1 MPEMDFDPFESG
13 LSVGIEV
20 EYPQMGSNDEY
31 MVSRGRDSNNVQNQ
45 VSRMP
50 SGLGRPTYDG
60 TVGLEVVSDVLNVGD
75 AGNWYKDVIEHIEEE
90 YNAPFQ
96 PTGLLSNG
104 STAGLHIHLSSLD
117 DSEARELYEISQTP
131 WAKVLFCSSIASG
144 DDGVT
149 WPVFRGG
156 RYCQMEANLNGSRY
170 NCVNSRRGGHYEW
183 RMPEPVAPEHIDIV
197 MKFLDFFHQDP
208 EIARDYAQ
216 ELLDDTDDRITAIQP
231 AEAVGMDISGIPAVE
246 RSAAT
251 ADPADFYEAVS
262 DGWHLPEIYRV
273 EYDGDEYYTFETDL
287 VGGFEAAGVSFAHD
301 SVLYAD
307 SLDAADEDEA
317 EEVRNAFDARRSEN
331 NRQTE
336 ATEELKKIIKKKK
349 GK

>member
-1 MPEMDFDPFESG
+1 MDFDPFDSG
-13 LSVGIEV
+13 LSVGLEV
-20 EYPQMGSNDEY
+20 EYPRMSRDDEY
-31 MVSRGRDSNNVQNQ
+31 MVSRGRQTNDLQNE
-45 VSRMP
+45 VRGMP
-50 SGLGRPTYDG
+50 SGLGRATYDG
-60 TVGLEVVSDVLNVGD
+60 TVGLEVVSDVLNVADG
-75 AGNWYKDVIEHIEEE
+75 GGWYKDVIDHIEDE

-96 PTGLLSNG
+96 PTGLLSSG
-104 STAGLHIHLSSLD
+104 STAGLHIHLSSLN

-156 RYCQMEANLNGSRY
+156 RYCQMDSHLNGSRY

-183 RMPEPVAPEHIDIV
+183 RMPEPVAPEHIDII

-216 ELLDDTDDRITAIQP
+216 ELLDDADDRITAIKR
-231 AEAVGMDISGIPAVE
+231 AEEVGMDINGIPSVE
-246 RSAAT
+246 RSPSQ
-251 ADPADFYEAVS
+251 ADPADFYDAVTE
-262 DGWHLPEIYRV
+262 GWHLPEIYRV
-273 EYDGDEYYTFETDL
+273 EYDGEEYYTFESDL
-287 VGGFEAAGVSFAHD
+287 RGSFEAGGVQFYHD

-307 SLDAADEDEA
+307 SLDEVDEVLA
-317 EEVRNAFDARRSEN
+317 SEVRSAFDARRSEN

-349 GK
+349 EK

>member
-1 MPEMDFDPFESG
+1 MPEMDFDPFDSG
-13 LSVGIEV
+13 LSVGLEV
-20 EYPQMGSNDEY
+20 EYPTMGSNDEY
-31 MVSRGRDSNNVQNQ
+31 LVSRGRQSNELQ
-45 VSRMP
+45 SRVGGMP
-50 SGLGRPTYDG
+50 AGLGRATYDG
-60 TVGLEVVSDVLNVGD
+60 TVGLEVVSDVLDVSDG
-75 AGNWYKDVIEHIEEE
+75 AGWYKEVINHLESD
-90 YNAPFQ
+90 YDAPFQ
-96 PTGLLSNG
+96 PTGLLSSG

-131 WAKVLFCSSIASG
+131 WAKVLFCTSIASG

-156 RYCQMEANLNGSRY
+156 RYCQMDSNLAGSRY

-216 ELLDDTDDRITAIQP
+216 ELLDDADDRITAIQR
-231 AEAVGMDISGIPAVE
+231 AEEVGMDINGIPSVE
-246 RSAAT
+246 RSPAT
-251 ADPADFYEAVS
+251 TDPADFYDAVS

-273 EYDGDEYYTFETDL
+273 EYDGEEYYTFETDL
-287 VGGFEAAGVSFAHD
+287 IGSFEAAGVSFGYD
-301 SVLYAD
+301 SVLVAD
-307 SLDAADEDEA
+307 SLEPVDEA
-317 EEVRNAFDARRSEN
+317 LRQEVRNAFEARRTDN

-349 GK
+349 K